1 MKILREEQENSQAP
15 VPSTSAGARGLA
27 VTAEMSNQD
36 IKVSIAPS
44 DTQSSGSES
53 DLDSAKWSIACRKT
67 TALDIVTIMAGNT
80 DAAVA
85 LVENLIAKKYMF
97 KMDHGP
103 EITCGKDWLRINIP
117 KNAKVRKGK
126 GKGRSD
132 KKSQKGKGDS
142 KSLPKSPPRSPP
154 KSPPKAPG
162 SSQKYRGKPPRKERR
177 DLCARKTPKQ
187 SKGADDKMS
196 KQTNKKL
203 EEEDDECSAPVQAA
217 IINSCQEANLEEA
230 DAIQAA
236 IQATYREAEE
246 SKREAEAEDVN
257 TLVWLADH
265 DDMIDVLEDSEDEP
279 PTPKTNTNRMGAPPD
294 LADYENN
301 NKQQIAESMEVKM
314 AHAAIEEAERP
325 GQLDLEQPEEENR
338 RTEFFPNPQSK
349 NAKLANEDD
358 PSRQLNVHGLT
369 PEFPMATAGG
379 KAEKE
384 LPSIHCRLV
393 RFGLLMGP
401 GKIIGARPA
410 SRSIKNDQDA
420 TMRVTYDSHNTK
432 KIVVKAANSAGL
444 WVYREKNDSPL
455 LQGCHRHGKKSLS

>member
-1 MKILREEQENSQAP
+1 M
-15 VPSTSAGARGLA
+15 
-27 VTAEMSNQD
+27 
-36 IKVSIAPS
+36 
-44 DTQSSGSES
+44 
-53 DLDSAKWSIACRKT
+53 RK
-67 TALDIVTIMAGNT
+67 
-80 DAAVA
+80 
-85 LVENLIAKKYMF
+85 
-97 KMDHGP
+97 
-103 EITCGKDWLRINIP
+103 
-117 KNAKVRKGK
+117 KN
-126 GKGRSD
+126 
-132 KKSQKGKGDS
+132 
-142 KSLPKSPPRSPP
+142 
-154 KSPPKAPG
+154 
-162 SSQKYRGKPPRKERR
+162 
-177 DLCARKTPKQ
+177 PKQ
-187 SKGADDKMS
+187 SNGADDKMS
-196 KQTNKKL
+196 KQTNQKL

-217 IINSCQEANLEEA
+217 IINSCQEANIEEA

-246 SKREAEAEDVN
+246 NKREAEAEDVN

-338 RTEFFPNPQSK
+338 HTEFFPNPQSK

-369 PEFPMATAGG
+369 PEFSMATAGG

-432 KIVVKAANSAGL
+432 KILVKAANSAGL
-444 WVYREKNDSPL
+444 WVYREKNGKIAHFFRDVIDTVRKAWAKSSQVKRKREDGMGEGSQKNSKKPKTNISHVLEMASENLKSLDAQEEERQKKL
-455 LQGCHRHGKKSLS
+455 LQRKWWKKNFRTKMKRH

>member
-1 MKILREEQENSQAP
+1 MDLDEPPSDTGNTDTGNTTGHEVAQNTGESSKFLIRCETGPIAGAAWISPPPTSKVYEENQKVMKILREEQENSQAP

-85 LVENLIAKKYMF
+85 LVENLIAKKYTF

-132 KKSQKGKGDS
+132 KKSPKGKGDS

-162 SSQKYRGKPPRKERR
+162 SSQKYRGKPPTKERR

-203 EEEDDECSAPVQAA
+203 EEE
-217 IINSCQEANLEEA
+217 
-230 DAIQAA
+230 
-236 IQATYREAEE
+236 
-246 SKREAEAEDVN
+246 
-257 TLVWLADH
+257 
-265 DDMIDVLEDSEDEP
+265 
-279 PTPKTNTNRMGAPPD
+279 
-294 LADYENN
+294 
-301 NKQQIAESMEVKM
+301 
-314 AHAAIEEAERP
+314 
-325 GQLDLEQPEEENR
+325 
-338 RTEFFPNPQSK
+338 
-349 NAKLANEDD
+349 AKK
-358 PSRQLNVHGLT
+358 LT
-369 PEFPMATAGG
+369 
-379 KAEKE
+379 
-384 LPSIHCRLV
+384 
-393 RFGLLMGP
+393 
-401 GKIIGARPA
+401 
-410 SRSIKNDQDA
+410 
-420 TMRVTYDSHNTK
+420 
-432 KIVVKAANSAGL
+432 
-444 WVYREKNDSPL
+444 
-455 LQGCHRHGKKSLS
+455 